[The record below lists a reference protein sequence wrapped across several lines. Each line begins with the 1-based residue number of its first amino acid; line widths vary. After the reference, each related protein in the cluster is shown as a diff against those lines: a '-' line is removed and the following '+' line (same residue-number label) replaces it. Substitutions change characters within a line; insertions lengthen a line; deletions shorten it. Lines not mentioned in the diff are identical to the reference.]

1 MFLIIGLGNPGKEY
15 EKTRHNAG
23 RDIVVDFARAHGFP
37 EFRTEKKWKT
47 LVSEGKV
54 GKEKIVLALPDTLM
68 NNSGRAAGPIATFY
82 KIKPIH
88 AFLVHDD
95 ADIALGS
102 AKLSFA
108 KRSAGHKG
116 VESVIRALK
125 TNEFWRFRIGIAG
138 KRDIPADRLV
148 LRRFTPDEAK
158 LIKKIAK
165 KTLAA
170 LELAITAGGNRAM
183 NEYNR

>member
-23 RDIVVDFARAHGFP
+23 RDIVMDFAKTHDFP

-47 LVSEGKV
+47 LIAEGKI
-54 GKEKIVLALPDTLM
+54 GKEKIILALPDTLM

-82 KIKPIH
+82 KVKPTNV
-88 AFLVHDD
+88 FLVHDD
-95 ADIALGS
+95 ADIALGL

-116 VESVIRALK
+116 VESVIRTLK

-148 LRRFTPDEAK
+148 LKRFTPDETK

-165 KTLAA
+165 KTLTA
-170 LELAITAGGNRAM
+170 LDLAITDGGSRAM
-183 NEYNR
+183 NEYNS

>member
-1 MFLIIGLGNPGKEY
+1 MLLIIGLGNPGKEY

-23 RDIVVDFARAHGFP
+23 RDVVMDFAKAHNFP

-47 LVSEGKV
+47 LISEGNI
-54 GKEKIVLALPDTLM
+54 GKEKIILALPDTLM
-68 NNSGRAAGPIATFY
+68 NNSGKAAGPIAVFY
-82 KIKPIH
+82 KIKPAHI
-88 AFLVHDD
+88 FLVHDD

-102 AKLSFA
+102 AKLSYA

-116 VESVIRALK
+116 VDSVIRALK

-148 LRRFTPDEAK
+148 LKHFTPDEVK

-165 KTLAA
+165 KTLVA
-170 LELAITAGGNRAM
+170 LEIAITTGGSRAM
-183 NEYNR
+183 NEYNS